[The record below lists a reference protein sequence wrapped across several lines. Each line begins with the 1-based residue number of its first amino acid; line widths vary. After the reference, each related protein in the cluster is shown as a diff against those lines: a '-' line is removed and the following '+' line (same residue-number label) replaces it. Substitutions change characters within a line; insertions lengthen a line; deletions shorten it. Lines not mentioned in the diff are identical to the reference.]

1 MMSNERENLP
11 GTIREGPD
19 EPEWIDDTSMD
30 ILVVRRYDTDDIL
43 VGNQYF
49 AIVHDDT
56 IDSGFIVSSMAKP
69 SEPVPDR

>member
-1 MMSNERENLP
+1 MMTDEREHLP
-11 GTIREGPD
+11 GSIREEPD

-43 VGNQYF
+43 VGHQYF
-49 AIVHDDT
+49 AIVHDGT

-69 SEPVPDR
+69 SEPVTDF

>member
-1 MMSNERENLP
+1 MMTDEQENLP
-11 GTIREGPD
+11 GTIREDPD

-43 VGNQYF
+43 VWHQYF

-56 IDSGFIVSSMAKP
+56 IDSGFIVSSMAKS
-69 SEPVPDR
+69 SEPVSDV